1 MRGFRALKALKI
13 CVLVALALMVF
24 GFVTEHLWNW
34 LMPAIFGLKAIT
46 FLQALGLVVLS
57 KILLGGFHK
66 HAGGGPRGWKRE
78 MGERWARMTPEE
90 REKFRAGMKGRR
102 ECWPGGE
109 GWGARRGGMGPS
121 AGGLGRTPRGARGR
135 DGTQRRIDL
144 EGESEEDD
152 DDDDTS
158 KVCRCCRRRGVHRNI
173 SEIFKPEGSQQ
184 RTRRKNK
191 NTDGDE
197 RAGLAG
203 AGALG
208 PDFAGG
214 CYACERFDGYGFRS
228 SWVRIAAAR

>member
-1 MRGFRALKALKI
+1 VKDVGSEDEKRGFRALKVLKI

-102 ECWPGGE
+102 DCWPGGAPWGTRRGGWGPRPE
-109 GWGARRGGMGPS
+109 GWGGHPEEPQAETGRG
-121 AGGLGRTPRGARGR
+121 
-135 DGTQRRIDL
+135 
-144 EGESEEDD
+144 
-152 DDDDTS
+152 
-158 KVCRCCRRRGVHRNI
+158 
-173 SEIFKPEGSQQ
+173 EGS
-184 RTRRKNK
+184 
-191 NTDGDE
+191 
-197 RAGLAG
+197 
-203 AGALG
+203 
-208 PDFAGG
+208 
-214 CYACERFDGYGFRS
+214 
-228 SWVRIAAAR
+228 I